1 MLIISV
7 SLVIG
12 IGFSY
17 IFTDTAIS
25 YVAKY
30 VGQNQADLVASN
42 MNTLA
47 FGAGCLVAILILNMG
62 AVFMIMG
69 KDDAARLL
77 INVLS
82 LATMPFGFLLGG
94 AGIFFALE
102 TGLAELSTLVS

>member
-1 MLIISV
+1 
-7 SLVIG
+7 
-12 IGFSY
+12 
-17 IFTDTAIS
+17 
-25 YVAKY
+25 
-30 VGQNQADLVASN
+30 

-47 FGAGCLVAILILNMG
+47 FGAGCLVVVLILNMG

-82 LATMPFGFLLGG
+82 IATMPFGFLLGG

-102 TGLAELSTLVS
+102 TGLAELSTLVSESSIR